1 MTKKDLQKAIRW
13 LKKDTEIIYKDEK
26 NVVHGIEKIC
36 YSVDSDGHTFLIL
49 EANLPALAPLE
60 FLIKAV
66 AP

>member
-13 LKKDTEIIYKDEK
+13 LKKDTEIIFKDEK

-49 EANLPALAPLE
+49 EAKN
-60 FLIKAV
+60 IHK
-66 AP
+66 